1 MRLTIRDV
9 ARQAGVSVT
18 TASRV
23 LNNRED
29 VSADT
34 RQRVLAVAQ
43 RLQYVPSAMARG
55 LVSGRAWMLGVVV
68 NDSASPIYAEIVK
81 GIETVANA
89 AGYGLLLGNSADSQE
104 QALSRLSMLHAGHIE
119 GVLLAPVQTDRRDV
133 EELKR
138 LGVPF
143 VLLLR
148 HFDDPDHDYVTADN
162 LAGGQLV
169 TQHLANLG
177 HRRIGHVAG
186 PLYTSTAQG
195 RLGGYRK
202 ALAEAGLPFDE
213 TLVSA
218 GRFTVA
224 GGYEAALPLLDHPD
238 RPSAIFAASD
248 MQAVGVMKAA
258 RQVGLRIPDDL
269 ALAGGDDVELA
280 EFLEV
285 PLTTFHVPYPEIGM
299 RAAAILIA
307 RLEGTCTTTQQI
319 AFPPQLIVR
328 RSCGSNP

>member
-29 VSADT
+29 VSAET
-34 RQRVLAVAQ
+34 RQRVLAVSQ

-68 NDSASPIYAEIVK
+68 NDSASPVYAEIVK
-81 GIETVANA
+81 GIETTTNA

-104 QALSRLSMLHAGHIE
+104 QALSRLAMLHASHIE

-133 EELKR
+133 EELTR

-148 HFDDPDHDYVTADN
+148 HFGDLEHDYVVADN
-162 LAGGQLV
+162 FAGGEMV
-169 TQHLANLG
+169 TRHLLALG
-177 HRRIGHVAG
+177 HRRIGHIAG
-186 PLYTSTAQG
+186 PAHTSTAQG
-195 RLGGYRK
+195 RLAGYCE
-202 ALAEAGLPFDE
+202 ALAAADLPYDE
-213 TLVSA
+213 SLVSA
-218 GRFTVA
+218 GRFTVSS
-224 GGYEAALPLLDHPD
+224 GYDAALRLLDRRD
-238 RPSAIFAASD
+238 RPSAVFAASD

-258 RQVGLRIPDDL
+258 RQIGLRIPDDL

-280 EFLEV
+280 EFLEI
-285 PLTTFHVPYPEIGM
+285 PLTTFRVPYEQIGM
-299 RAAAILIA
+299 RAADILIA
-307 RLEGTCTTTQQI
+307 RLEGTCATTQQI
-319 AFPPQLIVR
+319 VFPPQLIVR